1 MWKELPCYDE
11 ETVHQT
17 NTRKDNEGMDEGEQE
32 SHQHEWI
39 SVVVALSNCLMI
51 VNSSI
56 NFYIYYGKYR
66 KHLPKNRWSSSH
78 VRTQRFSQPRPM
90 SSTRLNTTQKESK
103 NEDRSMRLNFD

>member
-1 MWKELPCYDE
+1 MWKKLPCYDE

-17 NTRKDNEGMDEGEQE
+17 NTREDNEGMDEGEQE

-103 NEDRSMRLNFD
+103 NEDRRIRLNFD